1 MSPNNLSAP
10 RKAAILGTG
19 SWASSFGKHLAHKW
33 ERVVLW
39 GIEEG
44 QVRSINQTGTNPDYL
59 GDIALPPNLRAT
71 LDLDDCLKDADIL
84 FIVVPSQ
91 AVRSV
96 MTKVAASAVLP
107 AGIPMVNLAK
117 GFEVSSLLRISQVV
131 TDVMPTEP
139 AHPVAVLLGPSHA
152 EEVALEQPTAVVL
165 SGQEGADWAFWQTW
179 ISGPFFRVYT
189 NPDMPG
195 VEIASGFKNI
205 IALAVGMADG
215 LGAGDNTRG
224 TLMTRGMSE
233 LARLGEALGGQKETF
248 FGLAGIGDMITT
260 CISRHSRNR
269 NFGEAVTRSDVTPQE
284 LLEQSIQVVEGV
296 HMARAALK
304 LSEKLEVELPITK
317 QVHDVLFSN
326 KPPRQ
331 AMRELMERALR
342 AELE

>member
-1 MSPNNLSAP
+1 MTPDRMTAP
-10 RKAAILGTG
+10 QKAAILGTG

-39 GIEEG
+39 GIDEA
-44 QVRSINQTGTNPDYL
+44 QVASINQTGTNPDFL
-59 GDIALPPNLRAT
+59 GEIALPPNLRAT
-71 LDLDDCLKDADIL
+71 LDLDDCLKGADII

-91 AVRSV
+91 AVRDV
-96 MTKVAASAVLP
+96 MDKVARSP
-107 AGIPMVNLAK
+107 ALVAGVPVVNLAK
-117 GFEVSSLLRISQVV
+117 GFEVSSLMRISEVIAEV
-131 TDVMPTEP
+131 LPDEGG
-139 AHPVAVLLGPSHA
+139 HPVAVLLGPSHA

-165 SGQEGADWAFWQTW
+165 SGQEGVDWTFWQTW

-189 NPDMPG
+189 NHDMPG

-233 LARLGEALGGQKETF
+233 LARLGTALGGQKETF

-260 CISRHSRNR
+260 CVSRHSRNR
-269 NFGEAVTRSDVTPQE
+269 NFGEAVTRSTDSPQD
-284 LLEQSIQVVEGV
+284 LLERSIQVVEGV

-304 LSEKLEVELPITK
+304 LSQKLGVELPITK
-317 QVHDVLFSN
+317 QVHDVLFSS

-342 AELE
+342 PELD